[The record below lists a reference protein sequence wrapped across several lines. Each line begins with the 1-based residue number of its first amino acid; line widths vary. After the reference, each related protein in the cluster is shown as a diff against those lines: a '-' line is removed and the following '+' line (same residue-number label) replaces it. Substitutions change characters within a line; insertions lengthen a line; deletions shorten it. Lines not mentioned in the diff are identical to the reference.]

1 MNLEDLRHANFK
13 LLDEA
18 VTDWSTMVDNLEEL
32 EKSATKGLLKAAQ
45 KADWQGLNAT
55 VSRIFVGKTAGEFG
69 DAHKQA
75 DSIRNILRDTRNELK
90 DYKRQ
95 LLEAI
100 DRAWDKKVS
109 VYGVAGGGFEAIYS
123 VHPVPANGQ
132 QIVDAA
138 VKEIQGIL
146 DKATTSDDSAAKVL
160 KALADQ
166 SELGFSDASYKD
178 RDAAADAVKRADELA
193 KLAAKDPDD
202 LTKTELNAINAGLA
216 KYRNDPLFAEE
227 FATKLGPKG
236 TLEFYSG
243 AAASG
248 AGTYDPDRLK
258 TMKQLQKNLGITL
271 GTATRSD
278 SQAMDKWESSITSL
292 GEKRLGEYED
302 GPRSFVVMSNLM
314 RFGDY
319 DTDFLTSYGDR
330 LLEFDKKVDTDSHH
344 GTPFWINNHD
354 QSNLNFWDKNDRGR
368 DPVSG
373 FLQALGHNPEA
384 SAKFFEGP
392 AVDGEYVDKESE
404 VNEHLKYLTKERH
417 WYEDAT
423 FDGDRDVIAGRDALG
438 HALEAATT
446 GYAYDAD
453 PMTAKDPMIPGTG
466 DRRTEATADVMEQV
480 AYLYGTED
488 APKMLHDQPEMADS
502 LGKMGAAYIDD
513 LNYNLSGI
521 SDASRDAGSFPSQYP
536 GRAQFNNQGAID
548 FLSLLGQNETSHATV
563 TSAQHLYT
571 LSLLDTHSPM
581 NGEQISEAGMGH
593 ARDALTTGAEARGIL
608 DHSYAQQAQVNAEG
622 DAEDANKALARGADW
637 KKVAVGAVI
646 AGGIAA
652 VPVPGSTAA
661 AIMFAPV
668 AADTAGEILGTF
680 IGQDIDKGTDSAEQD
695 ATNESQMTSREFFN
709 AGAKDLDDAY
719 SAYIKGHDEVADR
732 ADYQQWPQDIK
743 DAYLATGPGQNNQ
756 RGLPPYKD

>member
-13 LLDEA
+13 LLDDA
-18 VTDWSTMVDNLEEL
+18 VTDWSKMVSNLEDL
-32 EKSATKGLLKAAQ
+32 EKSATSGLQKAAM

-55 VSRIFVGKTAGEFG
+55 VSRQFVGKTAGEFG
-69 DAHKQA
+69 DARKQA
-75 DSIRNILRDTRNELK
+75 DSIRNILRDTRDELK
-90 DYKRQ
+90 DFKRQ
-95 LLEAI
+95 LNEAI
-100 DRAWDKKVS
+100 DRAWEKKVS
-109 VYGVAGGGFEAIYS
+109 VYGVAGGGFEAMIS
-123 VHPVPANGQ
+123 VHPEPKNAKQ
-132 QIVDAA
+132 TVDA
-138 VKEIQGIL
+138 VVQELQGIL
-146 DKATTSDDSAAKVL
+146 DKATESDSSAAKVL
-160 KALADQ
+160 KAIADQ
-166 SELGFSDASYKD
+166 SELGFSDTSYRD
-178 RDAAADAVKRADELA
+178 RDTAAEAVKKADELA

-202 LTKTELNAINAGLA
+202 LTKTELNTINAGLA

-243 AAASG
+243 AAAAG

-258 TMKQLQKNLGITL
+258 AMKELQKNLGITL

-278 SQAMDKWESSITSL
+278 SASMDKWESSITSL

-330 LLEFDKKVDTDSHH
+330 LLEFDKQVDTDSHH
-344 GTPFWINNHD
+344 GTPFWVNNHD

-384 SAKFFEGP
+384 SAQFFQSPG
-392 AVDGEYVDKESE
+392 VDGDYVDKESE
-404 VNEHLKYLTKERH
+404 VSENLKYLTKERH
-417 WYEDAT
+417 WYADPT
-423 FDGDRDVIAGRDALG
+423 FEGDRDVMAGRDSLG

-453 PMTAKDPMIPGTG
+453 PMSAKDPMIPGTG

-513 LNYNLSGI
+513 LNYSLSGI
-521 SDASRDAGSFPSQYP
+521 DNDTRDASSFPAQYG
-536 GRAQFNNQGAID
+536 GRADFGNQGAIN

-571 LSLLDTHSPM
+571 LSMLDANPPNSDAQLD
-581 NGEQISEAGMGH
+581 N

-608 DHSYAQQAQVNAEG
+608 DQSYSQQVTADANG
-622 DAEDANKALARGADW
+622 DTEEANKALERGADW
-637 KKVAVGAVI
+637 KKVAAGAVI

-652 VPVPGSTAA
+652 IPVPGSTAA
-661 AIMFAPV
+661 ALVFAPV

-680 IGQDIDKGTDSAEQD
+680 IGQEIDKGTDGAEED
-695 ATNESQMTSREFFN
+695 PTAKAQMTESKFFA
-709 AGAKDLDDAY
+709 AGAGDLDKAY
-719 SAYIKGHDEVADR
+719 ASYVKGDDELADDLDREQWTQGIESAYLGTGAGQG
-732 ADYQQWPQDIK
+732 DY
-743 DAYLATGPGQNNQ
+743 
-756 RGLPPYKD
+756 RGLPPHKD